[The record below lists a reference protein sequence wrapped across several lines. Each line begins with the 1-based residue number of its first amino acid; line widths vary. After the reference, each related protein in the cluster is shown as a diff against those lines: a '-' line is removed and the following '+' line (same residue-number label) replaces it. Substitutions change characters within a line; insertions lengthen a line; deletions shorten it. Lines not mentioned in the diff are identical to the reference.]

1 MRAAAGPTQ
10 VERIVFNYIARR
22 VLLNV
27 LVLWMVAT
35 LVFFALRVLPGNY
48 AVQQFAAGNIGAVTP
63 EVIAQAERELGLDKP
78 VAEQYLE
85 FLADTARLDLG
96 ESFRSKRS
104 VWYELRQAV
113 PYSLELSVLIVLV
126 GFSVAIPVGV
136 ISAVKQDRWPDYLLR
151 GIAIAALAAPV
162 FWTASVAVIFVLRWD
177 LFKIDV
183 IGQPHI
189 WDDPKHALQWY
200 LIPMFAGGLAST
212 ANTMR
217 LLRSQMLEVLRDDY
231 IRTARAKGLRERQV
245 VLRHAMR
252 NAMLPVLTVMGLTVA
267 TIVSS
272 QIVLEQ
278 MFNIP
283 GVGRL
288 LFRSISLRDYPLTQG
303 LVIITTFI
311 IVFTNLAVDILYG
324 YLDPRVRLA

>member
-1 MRAAAGPTQ
+1 M
-10 VERIVFNYIARR
+10 FNYIARR
-22 VLLNV
+22 VLLNI

-48 AVQQFAAGNIGAVTP
+48 AIQQFAAGNIGAVTP
-63 EVIAQAERELGLDKP
+63 ESIAMAERELGLDKP
-78 VAEQYLE
+78 VPRQYIE
-85 FLADTARLDLG
+85 FLADTVRLDLG
-96 ESFRSKRS
+96 ESYRSKRS
-104 VWYELRQAV
+104 VWYELRQAL
-113 PYSLELSVLIVLV
+113 PYSIELSFLIVLV

-136 ISAVKQDRWPDYLLR
+136 VSAVKQDRWPDYLLR
-151 GIAIAALAAPV
+151 GVAISALAAPV
-162 FWTASVAVIFVLRWD
+162 FWTASVAVIFVLRFD

-189 WDDPKHALQWY
+189 WDDPKAAMQWY
-200 LIPMFAGGLAST
+200 VIPMFAGGLAST

-288 LFRSISLRDYPLTQG
+288 LFRSIGLRDYPLTQG
-303 LVIITTFI
+303 LVILTTFI
-311 IVFTNLAVDILYG
+311 IVFTNLVVDVLYG

>member
-1 MRAAAGPTQ
+1 MPPPPPTIEIA
-10 VERIVFNYIARR
+10 VSNYIIRR

-35 LVFFALRVLPGNY
+35 MVFLALRVLPGNY
-48 AVQQFAAGNIGAVTP
+48 AVQQFASANIGAITP
-63 EVIAQAERELGLDKP
+63 ETIAEAERALGLDKP
-78 VAEQYLE
+78 VTTQYRE
-85 FLADTARLDLG
+85 FMVDAIQLDLG
-96 ESFRSKRS
+96 KSFRSKRS
-104 VWYELRQAV
+104 VWSELRRAL
-113 PYSLELSVLIVLV
+113 PYSLELSALIVLV
-126 GFSVAIPVGV
+126 GFSVAIPVGIV
-136 ISAVKQDRWPDYLLR
+136 SAVKQDRWPDYLLR
-151 GIAIAALAAPV
+151 GLAISALAAPV
-162 FWTASVAVIFVLRWD
+162 FWTASIAVIFVLRFE

-183 IGQPHI
+183 TGQPHI
-189 WDDPKHALQWY
+189 WEQPKTAMQWY
-200 LIPMFAGGLAST
+200 LIPMIAGGLAST

-231 IRTARAKGLRERQV
+231 VRTARAKGLRERQV
-245 VLRHAMR
+245 VLRHALR

-267 TIVSS
+267 TIVGS

-288 LFRSISLRDYPLTQG
+288 LFQSIFLRDYPLTQG
-303 LVIITTFI
+303 LVLLTTFV

>member
-1 MRAAAGPTQ
+1 M
-10 VERIVFNYIARR
+10 FNYIARR
-22 VLLNV
+22 VLLNI

-63 EVIAQAERELGLDKP
+63 EVIAQAEKELGLDKP
-78 VAEQYLE
+78 IPQQYVE

-104 VWYELRQAV
+104 VWYELRQAL
-113 PYSLELSVLIVLV
+113 PYSLELSALIVLV

-151 GIAIAALAAPV
+151 GIAISALAAPV

-183 IGQPHI
+183 IGQPHL
-189 WDDPKHALQWY
+189 WNDPKHALQWY
-200 LIPMFAGGLAST
+200 LIPMLAGGLAST

-303 LVIITTFI
+303 LVILTTFI